1 MLDMRDEE
9 AQDEDKSDV
18 RAGGIKVRDRHRYI
32 KTCALLGIF
41 LRPGQPYGSGWAMVV
56 RTRQNGQEVT
66 GLRVGAAN
74 VRRYF
79 PKTVSRVKLRLGD
92 LEIDCKLSPEFW
104 HGKPEI
110 EDPRLCEWLK
120 FRRQRDESDRKP
132 VTLTLDYA
140 GGDAYTLQATAPWR
154 F

>member
-1 MLDMRDEE
+1 
-9 AQDEDKSDV
+9 
-18 RAGGIKVRDRHRYI
+18 
-32 KTCALLGIF
+32 
-41 LRPGQPYGSGWAMVV
+41 MVV
-56 RTRQNGQEVT
+56 RTRHNGHEVT

-104 HGKPEI
+104 SGKPEI
-110 EDPRLCEWLK
+110 EDRRLCEWLK
-120 FRRQRDESDRKP
+120 FRRQRDQAGRKP
-132 VTLTLDYA
+132 ILLTMDHA
-140 GGDAYTLQATAPWR
+140 GEDSYTLQATAPWR